1 MTISG
6 FKAGIFHQR
15 YQYKSFEPN
24 LINLPWLID
33 NAELIMLLSSA
44 TIKLGELNAFSQLI
58 PDVDFFIKMMVT
70 KEGTKSSRIEGT
82 QTNIDEALQ
91 KEAYIDPETK
101 DDWNEVQNYI
111 QAMNQAIESLERLPV
126 SNRLLKETHQ
136 TLLQGVRG
144 KHKLPGEFRN
154 SQNWIGGSSLAD
166 ATFIPPHQESLPDL
180 MADLEKFLNDDNSQV
195 PPLIKIGIAHYQFET
210 IHPFLDG
217 NGRVGRLLIP
227 LYLVSNQLLSKPTLY
242 ISDFFEKNKGLYY
255 DNLTRVRTHDD
266 MVQWLKFFLEGIRST
281 SESSIQTFQ
290 RIIALRSE
298 VENSIISLGK
308 QQALAKQLLAY
319 LYSKPITD
327 ANDVA
332 VELKVSVATSFRLI
346 NKFLEL
352 NILKEATGFKRNRIF
367 AFEDYIKLF
376 R

>member
-1 MTISG
+1 M
-6 FKAGIFHQR
+6 
-15 YQYKSFEPN
+15 
-24 LINLPWLID
+24 
-33 NAELIMLLSSA
+33 
-44 TIKLGELNAFSQLI
+44 
-58 PDVDFFIKMMVT
+58 
-70 KEGTKSSRIEGT
+70 
-82 QTNIDEALQ
+82 
-91 KEAYIDPETK
+91 
-101 DDWNEVQNYI
+101 
-111 QAMNQAIESLERLPV
+111 
-126 SNRLLKETHQ
+126 
-136 TLLQGVRG
+136 
-144 KHKLPGEFRN
+144 
-154 SQNWIGGSSLAD
+154 AD

-180 MADLEKFLNDDNSQV
+180 MADLEKFLNDYNSQV

-227 LYLVSNQLLSKPTLY
+227 LYLVSNRLLSKPTLY

-255 DNLTRVRTHDD
+255 DNLTRVRTHND

-281 SESSIQTFQ
+281 SESSILTFQ
-290 RIIALRSE
+290 RIIALRSD
-298 VENSIISLGK
+298 VEHRIISLGK

-346 NKFLEL
+346 NKFIEL

>member
-1 MTISG
+1 M
-6 FKAGIFHQR
+6 
-15 YQYKSFEPN
+15 
-24 LINLPWLID
+24 
-33 NAELIMLLSSA
+33 
-44 TIKLGELNAFSQLI
+44 
-58 PDVDFFIKMMVT
+58 
-70 KEGTKSSRIEGT
+70 
-82 QTNIDEALQ
+82 
-91 KEAYIDPETK
+91 
-101 DDWNEVQNYI
+101 
-111 QAMNQAIESLERLPV
+111 
-126 SNRLLKETHQ
+126 
-136 TLLQGVRG
+136 
-144 KHKLPGEFRN
+144 
-154 SQNWIGGSSLAD
+154 
-166 ATFIPPHQESLPDL
+166 
-180 MADLEKFLNDDNSQV
+180 NDDNSQV

-227 LYLVSNQLLSKPTLY
+227 LYLVSNQLLRKPTLY
-242 ISDFFEKNKGLYY
+242 ISDFFEKNKSLYY
-255 DNLTRVRTHDD
+255 DNLTRVRTHND
-266 MVQWLKFFLEGIRST
+266 MIQWLKFFLDGIRST

-290 RIIALRSE
+290 RIIALRSN
-298 VENSIISLGK
+298 VEHRIISLGK